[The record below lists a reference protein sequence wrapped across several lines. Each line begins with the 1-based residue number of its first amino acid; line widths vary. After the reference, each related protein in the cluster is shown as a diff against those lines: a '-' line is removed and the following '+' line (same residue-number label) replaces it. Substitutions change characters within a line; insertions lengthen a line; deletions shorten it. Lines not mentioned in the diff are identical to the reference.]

1 MRVLLKFH
9 YAGWCGSRNMVRG
22 RMQLE
27 PLSRKADKGASE
39 VEGDMPLSVNLDF
52 SSLGVCC
59 AGGAVDEIDE
69 ID

>member
-1 MRVLLKFH
+1 M
-9 YAGWCGSRNMVRG
+9 RG
-22 RMQLE
+22 RVQLE